1 MKITIYTIVCLLN
14 LTLLAQSNIASE
26 EILLMNDSIKL
37 PGTLTYDK
45 NIREQPLVI
54 FVHGSGNVDRNGNQA
69 GVNAN
74 ANYIKQL
81 SDSLTER
88 GIAFYRYDKRT
99 ATLENLKF
107 AMNDLNFNRFVEDVD
122 LAINHFKNDSR
133 FSSMS
138 LIGHSQGSLVGMLA
152 TKSNIKKFISLAGPS
167 DAFDV
172 VLIKQVRTQNGDSIA
187 NIVENHFKQL
197 KEKGSIDTLDPNL
210 AGMFSKPNQ
219 TFFTSW
225 IEYIPSEEIKKV
237 KIPVLIINGDKDLQ
251 VMIEDAN
258 VLHQASNG
266 SELKIIQNMNHVL
279 KDIEKDEDNIKS
291 YTSSDYPLSSEL
303 INVIEEFIKN

>member
-1 MKITIYTIVCLLN
+1 MKNAIYTIVLLLN
-14 LTLLAQSNIASE
+14 LSLLAQNNIVSE
-26 EILLMNDSIKL
+26 EILLINDSIKL

-45 NIREQPLVI
+45 NIKKQPLII
-54 FVHGSGNVDRNGNQA
+54 FIHGSGNVDRNGNQA
-69 GVNAN
+69 GVNSN
-74 ANYIKQL
+74 ANYIKLL

-107 AMNDLNFNRFVEDVD
+107 AMNDLNFNRFVEDVE

-133 FSSMS
+133 FSSVS
-138 LIGHSQGSLVGMLA
+138 LIGHSQGSLIGMLA
-152 TKSNIKKFISLAGPS
+152 SKSNVKKLISLAGPS

-187 NIVENHFKQL
+187 NIVENHFRQL
-197 KEKGSIDTLDPNL
+197 KEKGSIDNLDPNL
-210 AGMFSKPNQ
+210 AGMFNKPNQ

-225 IEYIPSEEIKKV
+225 IGYIPSEEIKKV
-237 KIPVLIINGDKDLQ
+237 NIPILVINGDKDLQ
-251 VMIEDAN
+251 VMPEDATI
-258 VLHQASNG
+258 LHQASNG

-279 KDIEKDEDNIKS
+279 KTIEKDEDNIKS
-291 YTSSDYPLSSEL
+291 YTSSAYPLSSEL
-303 INVIEEFIKN
+303 IRAIEEFIKK